1 MAFFVGEARYL
12 IEQGR
17 DNVRSEIRNRVSEV
31 QLAIAEHRAKAE
43 LTEQVPTQKPPE
55 KVAFFVGELV
65 RCGFEAAKKRA
76 GGRKTTSKCC
86 FSTTGE
92 VCF

>member
-43 LTEQVPTQKPPE
+43 LTKQVPIKKATTT
-55 KVAFFVGELV
+55 VAFFI
-65 RCGFEAAKKRA
+65 
-76 GGRKTTSKCC
+76 
-86 FSTTGE
+86 GE
-92 VCF
+92 VSAKNFTLFYSLNKIRHFLPE